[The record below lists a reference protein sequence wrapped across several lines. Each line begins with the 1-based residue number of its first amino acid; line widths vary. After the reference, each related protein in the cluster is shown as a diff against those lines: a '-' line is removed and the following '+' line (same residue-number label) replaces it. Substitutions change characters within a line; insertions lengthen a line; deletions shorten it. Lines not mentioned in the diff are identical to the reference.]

1 VDFPTD
7 WTIFVQIRPFSASQI
22 WAATYQP
29 RTNHVDGHV
38 DGHVVTQIW
47 DAEKGRSLR
56 FSKVRLADIFAVKID
71 ISVRQLV

>member
-1 VDFPTD
+1 VT
-7 WTIFVQIRPFSASQI
+7 
-22 WAATYQP
+22 
-29 RTNHVDGHV
+29 
-38 DGHVVTQIW
+38 GHVVAQIW